1 MRLNEDFP
9 ERLASAAYETL
20 KKAYTD
26 AQENLQAFLD
36 DLQHLYARFAIK
48 QVNTNNHTIMFK
60 SRNESR
66 NFTLIVHIPQGLL
79 TKQQLIEIVDSITFE
94 EALQKNL
101 RKGE

>member
-36 DLQHLYARFAIK
+36 DLQYLYARFTIK
-48 QVNTNNHTIMFK
+48 QVNTNNHTIML
-60 SRNESR
+60 NLET
-66 NFTLIVHIPQGLL
+66 NLEILHLL
-79 TKQQLIEIVDSITFE
+79 CIFHKDY
-94 EALQKNL
+94 
-101 RKGE
+101 